1 MLLRLLRQALPANGA
16 CLDMPLIFRRL
27 ARFYC
32 GSDAFGTE
40 HELWRL
46 RRTAYGSHT
55 SLASLPPLTS
65 RDGQPLPRR

>member
-1 MLLRLLRQALPANGA
+1 
-16 CLDMPLIFRRL
+16 MPLIFRRL

-40 HELWRL
+40 HELWRS
-46 RRTAYGSHT
+46 RRVAYGSHT
-55 SLASLPPLTS
+55 SLANLPPLTS